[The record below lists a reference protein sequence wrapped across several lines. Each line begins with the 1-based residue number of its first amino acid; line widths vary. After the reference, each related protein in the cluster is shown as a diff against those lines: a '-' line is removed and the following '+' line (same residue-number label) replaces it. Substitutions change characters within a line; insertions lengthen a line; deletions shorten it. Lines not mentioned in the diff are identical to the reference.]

1 MESSPNAGPLRARR
15 SSLMKEVVE
24 LKMSV
29 MKLAS
34 VMVHSERLGLS
45 SPQIVL
51 VRAAHAVTT
60 DRLIV
65 TDEGVRVLDTRE

>member
-1 MESSPNAGPLRARR
+1 MESNRNASPQRAQR

-34 VMVHSERLGLS
+34 VMVRSERLGLS

-51 VRAAHAVTT
+51 IRAGPAQ
-60 DRLIV
+60 
-65 TDEGVRVLDTRE
+65 